1 MASMKNA
8 PCEPMKASKN
18 KGASG
23 KTPKGAVG
31 RDGGAS
37 PKAPSDKIQK
47 TKVPMK
53 SLKRSMKG

>member
-23 KTPKGAVG
+23 KVSKGAVG

-37 PKAPSDKIQK
+37 PKPPSGTIAR